1 MRRMYRVLNFII
13 LHPLGKK
20 HKLISFY
27 HFVRWQLT
35 QFFYPGERVMTF
47 VNNTKMAVNRGDTGV
62 TGNIYVG
69 LHDFN
74 EISFALHL
82 MNENDIFADVGANV
96 GFYSMA
102 ISNST
107 GAIAYAFEPIHSTFN
122 KLEKNIKLNELENK
136 VISVNAAVGSVE
148 GDLKMT
154 NNLDT
159 VNHVVVS
166 DKASDHLTS
175 IKVIKLDHFFSKINY
190 PKLIKIDVEGYESD
204 VIAGMEN
211 ILSSDTLCAIII
223 ELNGSGGRY
232 GYDEKIIHEKLLN
245 HSFFPCK
252 YDPFE
257 RTIKELDSY
266 GTTNTIYIRDIDFVK
281 SRLTSATSF
290 KVFGEF
296 I

>member
-13 LHPLGKK
+13 FHPLGKK

-35 QFFYPGERVMTF
+35 QFFYPGEKVLTF

-82 MNENDIFADVGANV
+82 LNENDIFADVGANV
-96 GFYSMA
+96 GFYSMV

-107 GAIAYAFEPIHSTFN
+107 GAISYAFEPIHSTFN

-136 VISVNAAVGSVE
+136 VISVNAAVGFVE

-159 VNHVVVS
+159 VNHVVLSVE
-166 DKASDHLTS
+166 ASDHLTS
-175 IKVIKLDHFFSKINY
+175 IKSIKLDRFFSEINS

-211 ILSSDTLCAIII
+211 ILSTDTLCAIII

-232 GYDEKIIHEKLLN
+232 GYDEKIVHEKLLR
-245 HSFFPCK
+245 HSFFPCN

-257 RTIKELDSY
+257 RTITKLESY
-266 GTTNTIYIRDIDFVK
+266 GTANTIYIRDIDFVT
-281 SRLTSATSF
+281 SRVKSATSF

>member
-1 MRRMYRVLNFII
+1 V
-13 LHPLGKK
+13 
-20 HKLISFY
+20 
-27 HFVRWQLT
+27 
-35 QFFYPGERVMTF
+35 
-47 VNNTKMAVNRGDTGV
+47 
-62 TGNIYVG
+62 
-69 LHDFN
+69 
-74 EISFALHL
+74 
-82 MNENDIFADVGANV
+82 
-96 GFYSMA
+96 
-102 ISNST
+102 
-107 GAIAYAFEPIHSTFN
+107 
-122 KLEKNIKLNELENK
+122 KNIKLNELENK

-154 NNLDT
+154 HNLDT

-175 IKVIKLDHFFSKINY
+175 IKVIKLDRFFSKINY

-211 ILSSDTLCAIII
+211 ILSSNKLCAIII

-245 HSFFPCK
+245 HSFFPCN

-257 RTIKELDSY
+257 RTIKELESY

-281 SRLTSATSF
+281 SRLKSATSF